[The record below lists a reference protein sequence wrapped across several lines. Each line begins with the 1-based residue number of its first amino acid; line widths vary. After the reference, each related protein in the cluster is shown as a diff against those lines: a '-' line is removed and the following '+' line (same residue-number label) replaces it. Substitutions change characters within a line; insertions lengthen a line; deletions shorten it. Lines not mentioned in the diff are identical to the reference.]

1 MKSFKNFTLTEANL
15 TYDSVNRNAIYQAN
29 IVDQIKNNEPFELV
43 KGGTITL
50 KNDAATIK
58 ELESGDLPKGYK
70 LPDVDGTLIP
80 ISRLLK
86 TTKIKGSGAK
96 LSNKGDV
103 AEGILAA
110 ALYMK
115 FAGLAMNEDIL
126 NKIITSQVKLKT
138 DLIIKSKS
146 TPSDDVILFINLGK
160 NHFDSLTNNTDE
172 FRLLR
177 KELVMGALDYAGAKN
192 VARYN
197 KYFNNNQKNDTI
209 KIIADGLGGQ
219 RDTKADLLVEWTS
232 TNSLT
237 GEETT
242 RNLNLNLSLKVG
254 DTKQFG
260 QVSGKKFSNQAALW
274 DTFGVSI
281 GNISDKY
288 QKLLDEDKVVDA
300 LALSYTTAFEAL
312 KKAFKVQ
319 KTDAAPIIR
328 LFKSINNHATLGEN
342 IELVQLNRGTFKKF
356 KFGMTD
362 AGMKEVAKK
371 HDFNITMKY
380 SGGAL
385 PLPQLNITI
394 DRVPFLTIRCKVD
407 SNKADPYIRN
417 IIEKEKGFNKL
428 YKIN

>member
-15 TYDSVNRNAIYQAN
+15 TYDSVNRNAKYQAN
-29 IVDQIKNNEPFELV
+29 IVDQIKKGVSFELV
-43 KGGTITL
+43 KGGEITL
-50 KNDAATIK
+50 KNKASTI
-58 ELESGDLPKGYK
+58 EDIESGDLPSKYE
-70 LPDVDGTLIP
+70 LEDVDGNMIP
-80 ISRLLK
+80 ISHLLK
-86 TTKIKGSGAK
+86 TAKIKGSDAK

-103 AEGILAA
+103 AEGILAT

-115 FAGLAMNEDIL
+115 FAGLPMNEKTL
-126 NKIITSQVKLKT
+126 NKIITTKVKLKT
-138 DLIIKSKS
+138 DLKIKSKS
-146 TPSDDVILFINLGK
+146 EPKDNVILFINLGK
-160 NHFDSLTNNTDE
+160 NHFDSLTNETEE
-172 FRLLR
+172 FRSLR
-177 KELVMGALDYAGAKN
+177 EELVKGALDYAGAKN
-192 VARYN
+192 AARYN

-300 LALSYTTAFEAL
+300 LALSYTTAFKAL
-312 KKAFKVQ
+312 EKDFKVQ
-319 KTDAAPIIR
+319 KKDAAPIIR
-328 LFKSINNHATLGEN
+328 LFKSINKHATLGEN
-342 IELVQLNRGTFKKF
+342 IELVQLNKSTFKKF

-371 HDFNITMKY
+371 HNFNITMKS

-394 DRVPFLTIRCKVD
+394 DKVPFLTIRCKVD
-407 SNKADPYIRN
+407 SNKPNPYIRN